1 MKSISFETVS
11 VSHMSFS
18 VITIHNHSAEVGD
31 LTLHTRIPFTVTLEL
46 IFYSLPGTTLLL
58 VNMMIT

>member
-1 MKSISFETVS
+1 
-11 VSHMSFS
+11 MSFS